1 MREGGHAVTRV
12 GAIKAEAVPSSSP
25 AITGSSA
32 LADDDNRAAVNL
44 AHMRSDGGCSSDNVV
59 TDQRPS
65 NMAAQRLSVSSG
77 TSGKP
82 W

>member
-1 MREGGHAVTRV
+1 MTTELPLIWRTCGQM
-12 GAIKAEAVPSSSP
+12 
-25 AITGSSA
+25 
-32 LADDDNRAAVNL
+32 AA
-44 AHMRSDGGCSSDNVV
+44 AQSDNVV